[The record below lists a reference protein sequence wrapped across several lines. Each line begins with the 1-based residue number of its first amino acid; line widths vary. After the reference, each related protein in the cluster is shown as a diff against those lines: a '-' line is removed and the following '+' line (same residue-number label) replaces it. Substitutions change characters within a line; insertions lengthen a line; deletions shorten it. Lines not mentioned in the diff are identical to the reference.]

1 LTYLAYQHY
10 IRLLDK
16 TINVEI
22 KNFNGSVIINI
33 QPAIFNEIAN
43 NTSFE
48 ANIMDKSYRIY
59 NMRIPSNKPFQHPKI
74 KELQHIK
81 DKFDKLKVDIDK
93 HKVEALANSFMT
105 FNSPMRKYKIVYNFV
120 KLTAILNEH
129 KTAMSSDYNF
139 VSKMLLNNIIESELL
154 QRKGITNTFK
164 FNVFL
169 FNIMLLVKEYGNV
182 FHYDKL
188 KKYLNVSK
196 QTIYNYAKM
205 NNIKIDNGYIIY
217 DNERII
223 RVLKNVIH

>member
-1 LTYLAYQHY
+1 
-10 IRLLDK
+10 
-16 TINVEI
+16 
-22 KNFNGSVIINI
+22 
-33 QPAIFNEIAN
+33 
-43 NTSFE
+43 
-48 ANIMDKSYRIY
+48 MDKSYRIY
-59 NMRIPSNKPFQHPKI
+59 NMRIPNNKPFQHPKI

-81 DKFDKLKVDIDK
+81 DKFDKMKVDIDK
-93 HKVEALANSFMT
+93 QKVEALANNFMT
-105 FNSPMRKYKIVYNFV
+105 FNSPVRKYKIVYNFV

-129 KTAMSSDYNF
+129 KTAMSEDYNF

-169 FNIMLLVKEYGNV
+169 FNVMLLAKEYGNV